1 MFYALAL
8 RRRGNFSSNPSGI
21 TFTALNTLSSCVFS
35 SFPPSLVPSQKFSD
49 VQQRADGRCSLHG
62 GSAGEDSAAAGTQS
76 KKFHQAAR
84 RKLPKKKAKT
94 KQSRRWPGDALPSA
108 AAATTGLRTPLCAAL
123 ASTPR
128 ASSRRSSIINANEAE
143 GAEGRGGEGREVG
156 AREGRR
162 RPLQS
167 VARQRGS
174 LLLRF
179 SSGASSHTH
188 PHSNDARARLSYPKE
203 KIKSQLVSILKLSFC
218 ISFC

>member
-1 MFYALAL
+1 MCLFL
-8 RRRGNFSSNPSGI
+8 
-21 TFTALNTLSSCVFS
+21 
-35 SFPPSLVPSQKFSD
+35 PPLLPSQKFSD

-84 RKLPKKKAKT
+84 RKLPKKKQKT
-94 KQSRRWPGDALPSA
+94 KQSRRWPGDDLPSA
-108 AAATTGLRTPLCAAL
+108 AAATTTTGLRTPLCAAL

-143 GAEGRGGEGREVG
+143 GAEGRGGEGKEVG

-167 VARQRGS
+167 VARQRVAITA
-174 LLLRF
+174 LLTGRVKP
-179 SSGASSHTH
+179 H
-188 PHSNDARARLSYPKE
+188 PPA
-203 KIKSQLVSILKLSFC
+203 QQ
-218 ISFC
+218 